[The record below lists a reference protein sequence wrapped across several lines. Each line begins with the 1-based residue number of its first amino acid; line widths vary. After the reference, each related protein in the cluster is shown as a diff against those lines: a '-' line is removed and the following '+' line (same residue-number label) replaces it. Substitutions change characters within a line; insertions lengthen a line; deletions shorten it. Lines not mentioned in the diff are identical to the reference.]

1 MGFSISLNLFSP
13 ECDLVDQFHSSP
25 DIKQNKAGVNSQ
37 EIDTR
42 TVKAFW
48 EIDRGRDAMLTFM
61 AFMNMSPQEQ
71 GKLWCCK

>member
-42 TVKAFW
+42 TVKDFW
-48 EIDRGRDAMLTFM
+48 EIDSGRDAMLTFT

-71 GKLWCCK
+71 EKL